1 MAVGDKLQT
10 VASGVT
16 DIRTVLNTFNSSLG
30 NGHISTLDDNI
41 RAITNATI
49 VLKSNPYETKFVL
62 NNGTTMAVLNEIAN
76 IDKVII
82 PQVITSIPANA
93 LKNSTVSNVTCSNN
107 ITSIGNYAFQNCSN
121 FKGELIFDSPVNLGI
136 SAFYSCNISKLVFRQ
151 MPSKFG
157 ANWGYLTNNLQELI
171 FESNDTVNS
180 VNIHGLGN
188 ESSDSVFRANGN
200 VTKTN
205 ANSNYLGKFRRYY
218 IGGNLTQPYSGPI
231 FGHRNNREI
240 HIAGNINCTNASA
253 AILAN
258 IANTKLK
265 FVEVGGVI
273 NNAGA
278 IIGNNTSASCV
289 NGFIW
294 HFAKTDGIACS
305 PTIAS
310 VSNSRVSKVYVG
322 DGSSQEAD
330 QAVLNMYLADTD
342 WAQYTSKLDLWYNY
356 TGEFKQ

>member
-10 VASGVT
+10 VDSGVI
-16 DIRTVLNTFNSSLG
+16 DIRTALKTFDSSLG
-30 NGHISTLDDNI
+30 NGHINTLDDDI
-41 RAITNATI
+41 RAIINSTI

-82 PQVITSIPANA
+82 PQVITSIPDNT
-93 LKNSTVSNVTCSNN
+93 LKNSTVSNVICSNN

-121 FKGELIFDSPVNLGI
+121 FKGELIFDSSVSIGV
-136 SAFYSCNISKLVFRQ
+136 SAFYGCNISKLVFRQ
-151 MPSKFG
+151 IPSKFG
-157 ANWGYLTNNLQELI
+157 ANWAYSTNNLQELV
-171 FESNDTVNS
+171 FEFSNNINCS
-180 VNIHGLGN
+180 VIHGLGS
-188 ESSDSVFRANGN
+188 ESSNSVFRTNGD
-200 VTKTN
+200 VTKAS
-205 ANSNYLGKFRRYY
+205 ANSYYPGKFRRYY

-231 FGHRNNREI
+231 FGNSNNREV
-240 HIAGNINCTNASA
+240 HIVGNINCTNASA
-253 AILAN
+253 AKLAN
-258 IANTKLK
+258 IANSKLK

-278 IIGNNTSASCV
+278 IIGTNSAACD